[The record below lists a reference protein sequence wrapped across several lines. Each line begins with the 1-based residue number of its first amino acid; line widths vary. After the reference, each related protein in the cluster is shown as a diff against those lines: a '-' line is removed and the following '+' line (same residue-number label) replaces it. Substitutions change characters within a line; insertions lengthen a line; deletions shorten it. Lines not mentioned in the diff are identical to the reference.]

1 MASRLGVRYAFSTDL
16 MEKIH
21 TRSVGSQLLLPRPLR
36 VQRMII
42 HDGLIN
48 LLHDKVVIHA
58 KNIDPM
64 DTFGREFVV
73 VFDVARQ
80 VRIAWCSESTWDAN
94 LQFERSRSFSDLLWR
109 NAPSSQGVGMCAVIC
124 GLRGCFFR

>member
-1 MASRLGVRYAFSTDL
+1 MASKLGVRYAFSNDL

-21 TRSVGSQLLLPRPLR
+21 TRSVRSQLLLPRPLR

-42 HDGLIN
+42 RDGLFN
-48 LLHDKVVIHA
+48 VLHDKVVIHP

-73 VFDVARQ
+73 VFDVTRQ

-94 LQFERSRSFSDLLWR
+94 LQFE
-109 NAPSSQGVGMCAVIC
+109 
-124 GLRGCFFR
+124 